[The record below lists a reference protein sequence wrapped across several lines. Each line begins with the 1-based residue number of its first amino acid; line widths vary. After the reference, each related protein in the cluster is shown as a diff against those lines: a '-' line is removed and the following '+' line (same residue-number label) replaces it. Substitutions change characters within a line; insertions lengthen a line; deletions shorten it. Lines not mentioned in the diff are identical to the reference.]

1 MATVEQCQQAI
12 LMELQMM
19 LSTVNDIN
27 ANLVKTNKLLE
38 ENPASRSLE
47 SYNQV
52 VRANV
57 RVLRDILNV
66 LLQP

>member
-38 ENPASRSLE
+38 ENPAARSLE